1 MARINSREELK
12 EYALRAL
19 GAPVLLINVD
29 DEQLEDRIDDV
40 LDLFWEYHADGSE
53 LVFLHHQVTQE
64 DKDTGK
70 FILPPGVLSVLSVYH
85 AGSNSGG
92 GSNGIATINLQYQAH
107 ITDIMNPRRIMLG
120 GLGAFYI
127 TQSYLNLISDTFSAA
142 DRLTFNKHHDRLT
155 ILSDWGQVNVGDWIG
170 IEAYIPIVPDENGGG
185 DVWNNRWLKRY
196 TIAQFK
202 LQWGSNLI
210 KFAGAMLPGNIQIN
224 AEQIYSEAKEEIARL
239 EEELKNDYQLPV
251 DFFVG

>member
-1 MARINSREELK
+1 MARINSRQELK

-53 LVFLHHQVTQE
+53 LVFLNHQILQSDYDDRRV
-64 DKDTGK
+64 
-70 FILPPGVLSVLSVYH
+70 ILPPGVLSVLGVHH
-85 AGSNSGG
+85 AGSGIGG
-92 GSNGIATINLQYQAH
+92 GSGISTFNLQYQAYM
-107 ITDIMNPRRIMLG
+107 TDLMNPRQIMMG
-120 GLGAFYI
+120 GLGSFYI
-127 TQSYLNLISDTFSAA
+127 TQNYLSTIGNTFSSS
-142 DRLTFNKHHDRLT
+142 DRLTFNKHHDRLN
-155 ILSDWGQVNVGDWIG
+155 IIGDWSRIRVNDWFG
-170 IEAYIPIVPDENGGG
+170 IEAYVPINPQDNG

-210 KFAGAMLPGNIQIN
+210 KFSGAALPGNITVN
-224 AEQIYSEAKEEIARL
+224 AEQIYNDAKEEVRLL

>member
-1 MARINSREELK
+1 MARIQSRQELK

-53 LVFLHHQVTQE
+53 LVFLNHQVLQA
-64 DKDTGK
+64 DKDSGGFT
-70 FILPPGVLSVLSVYH
+70 LPPGVLSVLGVYN
-85 AGSNSGG
+85 AGSAAGG
-92 GSNGIATINLQYQAH
+92 GGNGIANINLQYQAYM
-107 ITDIMNPRRIMLG
+107 TDLMNPRRIMMG
-120 GLGAFYI
+120 GLGSYYI
-127 TQSYLNLISDTFSAA
+127 TQSYINLIGDTFSAQ
-142 DRLTFNKHHDRLT
+142 DRLTFNKHHDRIV
-155 ILSDWGQVNVGDWIG
+155 ILNDWSMIRPGDWIG
-170 IEAYIPIVPDENGGG
+170 MEAYVPISPEKYG
-185 DVWNNRWLKRY
+185 DVWNNRWIKRY

-210 KFAGAMLPGNIQIN
+210 KFSGAALPGNITVN
-224 AEQIYSEAKEEIARL
+224 AEQIYNDAKEEVRLL

-251 DFFVG
+251 DFFMG

>member
-1 MARINSREELK
+1 MAGRINSRQELK

-40 LDLFWEYHADGSE
+40 LDLFWEYHSDGSE
-53 LVFLHHQVTQE
+53 QVFLHHQVTQA
-64 DKDTGK
+64 DKDARRIT
-70 FILPPGVLSVLSVYH
+70 LPPGVLSVLSVYNG
-85 AGSNSGG
+85 GSNSAGG
-92 GSNGIATINLQYQAH
+92 GNGIATINLQYQSY
-107 ITDIMNPRRIMLG
+107 ITDLMNPRKILTG
-120 GLGAFYI
+120 GLGSYYI
-127 TQSYLNLISDTFSAA
+127 TQHSLSMLSDTFSAA

-155 ILSDWGQVNVGDWIG
+155 IVNDWSLINVGHWMA
-170 IEAYIPIVPDENGGG
+170 IEAYVAIDPDANG
-185 DVWNNRWLKRY
+185 DVWNNRWLKKY

-210 KFAGAMLPGNIQIN
+210 KFAGAALPGNITVN
-224 AEQIYSEAKEEIARL
+224 AEQIYNDAKEEVRML
-239 EEELKNDYQLPV
+239 EEELRQNYELPV

>member
-1 MARINSREELK
+1 MARIQSREQLK

-40 LDLFWEYHADGSE
+40 LDLFWEYHSDGSE
-53 LVFLHHQVTQE
+53 LVFLNHQVTQQ
-64 DKDTGK
+64 DKDNGK
-70 FILPPGVLSVLSVYH
+70 FILPPGVLSVLGVYH
-85 AGSNSGG
+85 AGSGSGG
-92 GSNGIATINLQYQAH
+92 GGNGIATINLQYQSY
-107 ITDIMNPRRIMLG
+107 ITDIMNPRRIMMG
-120 GLGAFYI
+120 GLGNFYI
-127 TQSYLNLISDTFSAA
+127 TQSYINLIQDTFGAQ
-142 DRLTFNKHHDRLT
+142 DRLSFNKHHDRIT
-155 ILSDWGQVNVGDWIG
+155 ILSDWGQIKVGDWIG
-170 IEAYIPIVPDENGGG
+170 IEAYIPIEPDGNGGG

-210 KFAGAMLPGNIQIN
+210 KFSGAALPGNIVVN
-224 AEQIYSEAKEEIARL
+224 AEQIYNDAKEEVKLL